1 MGNIVIFAGKD
12 RIGKNVE
19 VYFKEIPIVYEGK
32 CISSGTLYIDE
43 ENDIM
48 INFQIGLQTNEVNY
62 IKIVDIHGIS
72 NAFQRYYGTILVS
85 ALFKFVQYIE
95 NELKIQINLICG
107 ELNHDDKKRYLDL
120 TNGRRRLVDF
130 YKDVIRYLPED
141 INKEVSVYF
150 YKDKL
155 AAPLNENEFDEA
167 YFFQYVL
174 ETKRKRS

>member
-1 MGNIVIFAGKD
+1 MENIIMFAGKD
-12 RIGKNVE
+12 RTGRNVE
-19 VYFKEIPIVYEGK
+19 VYFKEMPMIYEGN

-48 INFQIGLQTNEVNY
+48 INFYIILQPNEVNY

-95 NELKIQINLICG
+95 NEFKIKISSICG
-107 ELNHDDKKRYLDL
+107 ELYYKDKKRYLDL
-120 TNGRRRLVDF
+120 TNGRRHLIDF
-130 YKDVIRYLPED
+130 YKDVIKYLPED
-141 INKEVSVYF
+141 INKEVTICF

-155 AAPLNENEFDEA
+155 AAPLNENEFNEA
-167 YFFQYVL
+167 YFFKYML
-174 ETKRKRS
+174 EPKRKRN